1 MPKKKSKKAEGLS
14 PQQIQQMNR
23 DNIDYQMSVLP
34 PLQFDDIFSNSNKM
48 MGGLM
53 GNAIPLLQ
61 GMIDMGSSQMGSN
74 PMMQMFGG
82 QQQQPSTPSLTD
94 ILAQLQPPEP
104 EPPVQPAQPAQ
115 PQIPGMPNLTPDQL
129 AAIQRFNGY
138 GGRMR

>member
-1 MPKKKSKKAEGLS
+1 MPKKKKSKAQGLS

-23 DNIDYQMSVLP
+23 DNINYQMRVMP
-34 PLQFDDIFSNSNKM
+34 PLKFDDMLNNSNKM

-61 GMIDMGSSQMGSN
+61 GMIDMGNSQMGSN

-82 QQQQPSTPSLTD
+82 YQQQPPTPNLMD

-104 EPPVQPAQPAQ
+104 EPPAQPAQPAQ
-115 PQIPGMPNLTPDQL
+115 PQVPGVPNLTPEQL
-129 AAIQRFNGY
+129 AAIRRFHGY
-138 GGRMR
+138 GGRVM